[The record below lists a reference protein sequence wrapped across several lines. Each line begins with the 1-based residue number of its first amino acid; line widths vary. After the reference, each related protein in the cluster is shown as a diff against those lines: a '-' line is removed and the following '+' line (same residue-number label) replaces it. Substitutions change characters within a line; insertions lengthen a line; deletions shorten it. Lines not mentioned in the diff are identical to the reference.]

1 MHRLNKAVFLTVLLQ
16 VPVTLG
22 ADLPGA
28 VTCNQM
34 GREIALRAAE
44 ELSVPLD
51 AALRTE
57 LAAIAES
64 TCVSYLPTAEDYAAA
79 DTAAAEDNTSATAAT
94 TVDENSGRQLFDL
107 ELIEPEDRVR
117 RPGLKRR

>member
-1 MHRLNKAVFLTVLLQ
+1 MGKLDKAVFLTVMLQ
-16 VPVTLG
+16 VPVAWG
-22 ADLPGA
+22 AELPGA

-34 GREIALRAAE
+34 GREVALRAAE

-51 AALRTE
+51 AAIRTE

-79 DTAAAEDNTSATAAT
+79 EAAGAVAGPPVNAVAAD
-94 TVDENSGRQLFDL
+94 DEASGRQLFDL